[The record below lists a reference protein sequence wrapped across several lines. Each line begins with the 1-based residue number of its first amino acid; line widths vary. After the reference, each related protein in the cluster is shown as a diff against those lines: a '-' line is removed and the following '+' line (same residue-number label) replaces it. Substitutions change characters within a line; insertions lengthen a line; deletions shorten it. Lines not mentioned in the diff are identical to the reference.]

1 MDHHHPYIVPREG
14 SLHVITSVQ
23 QTNFGRDSDIHAIPP
38 QTVGNGIVNML
49 IQGEA
54 SHSFNHIPQYCG
66 KIGIY
71 FS

>member
-23 QTNFGRDSDIHAIPP
+23 QTNSGRDSDIHAIPP
-38 QTVGNGIVNML
+38 QTVGNGMVNML
-49 IQGEA
+49 IQMEA
-54 SHSFNHIPQYCG
+54 SHSFNHILQDCV
-66 KIGIY
+66 KIGVH